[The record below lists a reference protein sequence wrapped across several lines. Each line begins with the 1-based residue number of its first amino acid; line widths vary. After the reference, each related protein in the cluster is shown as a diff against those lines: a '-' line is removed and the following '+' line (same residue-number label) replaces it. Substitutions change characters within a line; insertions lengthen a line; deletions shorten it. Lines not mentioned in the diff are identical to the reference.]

1 MRGHCQAVW
10 CGLTICELKSAVQLY
25 KSADICV
32 DFSLPFKL
40 VYKMGHIRSHF
51 WKVYQGKGSDQMWLY
66 KTADLNIN
74 FTVSFD
80 PMDRF
85 QHVGGHFGVVLQG
98 QANGEVTV
106 HISWHGRRHLHNLQ
120 YSGQISTCK
129 RFNSFQ
135 VVAVMLRY
143 SLERYQFIEISL
155 EVCSSCFQT
164 GSRYISLKWNSSN

>member
-85 QHVGGHFGVVLQG
+85 QHVGGHFWVVLQG

-129 RFNSFQ
+129 RLFWGNFSILIQ
-135 VVAVMLRY
+135 CWG
-143 SLERYQFIEISL
+143 EISL
-155 EVCSSCFQT
+155 CAPFCT
-164 GSRYISLKWNSSN
+164 